1 MRYYSCKKWGS
12 TNFFNNNMNKGK
24 KTIYSLLVR
33 MKRVAGLTKREV
45 PLLHY
50 IIPLQEYHDAHHDR
64 MDDHP
69 GHHVLRRR
77 SDVPCRHVHVLRR
90 RGVIFIGRHP
100 TK

>member
-1 MRYYSCKKWGS
+1 MYAAG
-12 TNFFNNNMNKGK
+12 
-24 KTIYSLLVR
+24 R

-90 RGVIFIGRHP
+90 RGVIFIGHHP
-100 TK
+100 TKFVNYRSAPSIKCFCIKRINMS